1 MKKLTRR
8 ELAAG
13 LAAVSVAR
21 AQQKKNSQP
30 MDDLE
35 RALKGVRDTGERL
48 SDFDIPLST
57 EPAFQFKA

>member
-13 LAAVSVAR
+13 LAAVSAAQ
-21 AQQKKNSQP
+21 AQQKAKSEP
-30 MDDLE
+30 ADDLE

-48 SDFDIPLST
+48 SDFDIPIST

>member
-13 LAAVSVAR
+13 LAAVSVAQ
-21 AQQKKNSQP
+21 AQRKTNAEP
-30 MDDLE
+30 LDDLE

-57 EPAFQFKA
+57 EPAFQFRA